1 MNVLFVCRFNKVR
14 SKLAAAFFN
23 KYADKHSAK
32 SAGIVKGSAV
42 DDKMKSIAKRHGV
55 SVGGVSKSITV
66 PLLRWHDIM
75 VIVADDIPR
84 SLFAKEEK
92 KYGKALYHW
101 KIKDK
106 AEASAKESDRMAKEI
121 EKQVKRLISRIMRS
135 APK

>member
-1 MNVLFVCRFNKVR
+1 
-14 SKLAAAFFN
+14 
-23 KYADKHSAK
+23 
-32 SAGIVKGSAV
+32 
-42 DDKMKSIAKRHGV
+42 
-55 SVGGVSKSITV
+55 
-66 PLLRWHDIM
+66 M